1 MINVGANKGY
11 NVAEFVQRFHAQGSG
26 PSSNAVWHA
35 ALLKDSRRVRYGC
48 GMCNACRNARG
59 PRVRHHEAIDVHAIE
74 MVVLNA
80 KALQRLFAEFHVPGT
95 VHHLALSN
103 YSGIATYGSA
113 TAVGLEH
120 FELDKGTN
128 NRVRVQTLDRFVE
141 GRDQC
146 HQ

>member
-1 MINVGANKGY
+1 
-11 NVAEFVQRFHAQGSG
+11 
-26 PSSNAVWHA
+26 
-35 ALLKDSRRVRYGC
+35 
-48 GMCNACRNARG
+48 MCNACRNARG

-120 FELDKGTN
+120 FELDKWA
-128 NRVRVQTLDRFVE
+128 RVVFQQLSSSAGSVSRGIIRGMHSVVISSLF
-141 GRDQC
+141 
-146 HQ
+146 